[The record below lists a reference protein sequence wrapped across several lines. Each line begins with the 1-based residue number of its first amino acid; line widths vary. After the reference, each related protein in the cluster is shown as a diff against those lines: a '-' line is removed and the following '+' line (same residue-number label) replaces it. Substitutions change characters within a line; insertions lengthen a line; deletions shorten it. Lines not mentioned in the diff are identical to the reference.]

1 MENAIGEGAQEYLN
15 HLENYLRQFGEKERE
30 AKQKIES
37 ARTKAI
43 CRAGYGN
50 LDSLHVERV
59 LRENAKKP

>member
-1 MENAIGEGAQEYLN
+1 MDHASGEEVQEALKQ
-15 HLENYLRQFGEKERE
+15 LEEQRLED
-30 AKQKIES
+30 KQKVDS

-50 LDSLHVERV
+50 LDSLYVERV